1 MVRARSSNGM
11 SNNPEQQVENLSRFL
26 GAQDDIEAILYDPEK
41 NKVSLAVLANVDQEA
56 LQRALKETLRILEN
70 ELGAELAQKEKTP
83 SGDNILIRKLPHE
96 ILLEKTQHKSGSGEW
111 TWRDFSL
118 EPLTDANAEE
128 EEEED
133 WRVQAAFAA
142 VCGLGIIFGWTAEK
156 MEWSPWLHQ
165 LFYVIAIIA
174 GGWDPAIETF
184 ENLKKRKLDIHFL
197 MLTVALGAAAVDA
210 LAEGALLLFLF
221 SLSGALETFA
231 LHRTKKEISA
241 LFKSTPK
248 RATII
253 GDDGTEKDVPVE
265 EVATGQ
271 ILRVKPGDLV
281 AVDAQ
286 IIDGKTACDESTLT
300 GESIPVDKKPGDTI
314 LSGTINTWGSVDA
327 KVLRPAS
334 QSALQKIITLIQQAQ
349 KLKAPSQ
356 RFTDKFGTG
365 YTWFVLG
372 MTAVMFLVWWQI
384 FGVAP
389 FHNTEGQYSAFYRAM
404 TLLVVAS
411 PCALVLSIPSAI
423 LAAIA
428 WGAKN
433 GILFRGGAAVEKLA
447 EVDTLALDKTG
458 TMTTGEMQVV
468 SIDSYPPGREEQIA
482 ELAYALENQSKHPI
496 AHAIVKYALENKVA
510 LKHTSSFQ
518 SLTGKGLKGD
528 VGGSQV
534 ILGRRELLEKGPLAK
549 SIGKIPQPQPGMTE
563 VWIIYDKMIGCI
575 MLKDEVRKE
584 TKDVLAKIK
593 ALGIKPFM
601 LTGDRVEAALAV
613 GQSVG
618 LTADQ
623 IKSGLHPEDKV
634 REITA
639 LTRSGAR
646 VAMVGDGVN
655 DAPCLAAAYVSV
667 AMGSRGSDA
676 ALEQS
681 EIILMKDKIDHLLNA
696 FALSRAARKIIKQ
709 NLVISLGTVVVMVCA
724 ALGGFVPLTLGVIA
738 HEGSTV
744 LVCANSLRLL
754 FLKKE

>member
-1 MVRARSSNGM
+1 MGKMNGD
-11 SNNPEQQVENLSRFL
+11 PDRQVENLSRFL
-26 GAQDDIEAILYDPEK
+26 GKQDDIEAILYDPQK
-41 NKVSLAVLANVDQEA
+41 NKVSLAVLSSVDQA
-56 LQRALKETLRILEN
+56 TLQRALKETLRILEN
-70 ELGAELAQKEKTP
+70 ELGAELAQQEKAAAEE
-83 SGDNILIRKLPHE
+83 NISVRKLPHE
-96 ILLEKTQHKSGSGEW
+96 ILLEKNRHKSVSNEW

-128 EEEED
+128 DEED

-142 VCGLGIIFGWTAEK
+142 VCGAGILLGWMSEK
-156 MEWSPWLHQ
+156 MDWAPWLHH
-165 LFYVIAIIA
+165 LFYVIAIIT

-221 SLSGALETFA
+221 SFSGALETFA

-253 GDDGTEKDVPVE
+253 EDGGAEKDLPVE
-265 EVATGQ
+265 EVHPGQ
-271 ILRVKPGDLV
+271 ILRVKPGELV

-286 IIDGKTACDESTLT
+286 IIEGKTACDESTLT
-300 GESIPVDKKPGDTI
+300 GESVPVDKKPGDTI
-314 LSGTINTWGSVDA
+314 LSGTINMWGSVDA

-334 QSALQKIITLIQQAQ
+334 QSALSKIITLIKQAQ

-365 YTWFVLG
+365 YTWLVLG
-372 MTAVMFLVWWQI
+372 MTAAMFFVWWQV
-384 FGVAP
+384 FGISP
-389 FHNTEGQYSAFYRAM
+389 FDNVEGEYSAFYRAM

-458 TMTTGEMQVV
+458 TMTTGNMQVV
-468 SIDSYPPGREEQIA
+468 SIDSYPTGKEKQIA
-482 ELAYALENQSKHPI
+482 ELAYTLENQSKHPI
-496 AHAIVKYALENKVA
+496 AHAIVKYALENKLS
-510 LKHTSSFQ
+510 LKPIDSFQ
-518 SLTGKGLKGD
+518 SLTGKGLQAK
-528 VGGSQV
+528 VGESQV

-549 SIGKIPQPQPGMTE
+549 SIGKIPQPAPGMTE
-563 VWIIYDKMIGCI
+563 VWLIYDQLIGCI

-584 TKDVLAKIK
+584 TKEVLEKIK
-593 ALGIKPFM
+593 ALGIKPLM
-601 LTGDRVEAALAV
+601 LTGDRAEAALAV

-618 LTADQ
+618 LSPEQ
-623 IKSGLHPEDKV
+623 IKSGLHPSDKV
-634 REITA
+634 REITE

-655 DAPCLAAAYVSV
+655 DAPCLAAAYVSI
-667 AMGSRGSDA
+667 AMGARGSDA

-681 EIILMKDKIDHLLNA
+681 EIILMKDRIDNLLNA
-696 FALSRAARKIIKQ
+696 FSLSRAARKIIKQ
-709 NLVISLGTVVVMVCA
+709 NLVISLGTVVVMVFA
-724 ALGGFVPLTLGVIA
+724 ALGGFVHLTLGVIA

-744 LVCANSLRLL
+744 IVCLNSLRLL

>member
-1 MVRARSSNGM
+1 M
-11 SNNPEQQVENLSRFL
+11 SDSPDRQVEHLSRFL
-26 GAQDDIEAILYDPEK
+26 GTQNDIEAILYDPEK
-41 NKVSLAVLANVDQEA
+41 NKVSLAFLGNVDQEA
-56 LQRALKETLRILEN
+56 LQRALKETLRILEH
-70 ELGAELAQKEKTP
+70 ELGAQLAQNDTVKAEDDI
-83 SGDNILIRKLPHE
+83 SIRKLPHQ
-96 ILLEKTQHKSGSGEW
+96 ILLEKNQHKSVSDDW
-111 TWRDFSL
+111 KWKDFNL
-118 EPLTDANAEE
+118 EPLTNATEE

-142 VCGLGIIFGWTAEK
+142 VCGLGIILGWTSEH
-156 MEWSPWLHQ
+156 MNWHPWLHNV
-165 LFYVIAIIA
+165 FYILAIIA

-197 MLTVALGAAAVDA
+197 MLAVALGAAAIDA
-210 LAEGALLLFLF
+210 LTEGALLLFLF

-241 LFKSTPK
+241 LFKTTPK

-253 GDDGTEKDVPVE
+253 GADGKENDVPVE
-265 EVATGQ
+265 EVTTDQ

-281 AVDAQ
+281 AVDAL
-286 IIDGKTACDESTLT
+286 IIDGKTATDESTLT
-300 GESIPVDKKPGDTI
+300 GESVPVNKNPGDTI
-314 LSGTINTWGSVDA
+314 FSGTINTWGSVDA
-327 KVLRPAS
+327 KVLRPAN

-372 MTAVMFLVWWQI
+372 LTTLMFFIWWLG
-384 FGVAP
+384 FGISP
-389 FHNTEGQYSAFYRAM
+389 FDNVDGKYSSFYRAM

-458 TMTTGEMQVV
+458 TMTTGNMQVV
-468 SIDSYPPGREEQIA
+468 SIDSYPPSREREIA
-482 ELAYALENQSKHPI
+482 ELAYALESQSKHPI
-496 AHAIVKYALENKVA
+496 AHAIVQYALENKLP
-510 LKHTSSFQ
+510 LKQIDSFQ
-518 SLTGKGLKGD
+518 SLTGKGLKAKMGE
-528 VGGSQV
+528 SQI

-549 SIGKIPQPQPGMTE
+549 SIGTIPQPQPGMTE
-563 VWIIYDKMIGCI
+563 VWLIYDKLIGCI

-584 TKDVLAKIK
+584 TKEVLAKIK
-593 ALGIKPFM
+593 SLGINSLM
-601 LTGDRVEAALAV
+601 LTGDRQEAALCV
-613 GQSVG
+613 GESVG
-618 LTADQ
+618 LSPEQ
-623 IKSGLHPEDKV
+623 IKFGLHPEDKV
-634 REITA
+634 KIIA
-639 LTRSGAR
+639 DLTRSGRR

-655 DAPCLAAAYVSV
+655 DAPCLAAAYVSI
-667 AMGSRGSDA
+667 AMGARGSDA

-681 EIILMKDKIDHLLNA
+681 EIILMKDRIDNILNA
-696 FALSRAARKIIKQ
+696 FSLSREARKIIKQ
-709 NLVISLGTVVVMVCA
+709 NLVISLGTVLVMVCA
-724 ALGGFVPLTLGVIA
+724 AMGGFVPLTLGVIA

-744 LVCANSLRLL
+744 LVCINSLRLL